1 MGMWRL
7 AAREWPL
14 IGFTLLSQAAV
25 GAFWMI
31 AAGELF
37 IARKSVWAAERVATV
52 PVFLTVA
59 GMLAGA
65 ALLSFFHLGRPLRA
79 PLVLN
84 NVRRSWLSREI
95 LIELVFGG
103 LVVLNTLLVPHSP
116 GSGTVQGALIALT
129 AVAGVFFLFSM
140 AKIYMLETVPAWRGV
155 YTPLSFFLSAV
166 LLGPLTLVVA
176 HRRLLDLGRS
186 LEAFLNVA
194 IISALAAVLLSVM
207 TMLFFTPSVG
217 FFGTRSHTLLAF
229 PTRKTYPVLFV
240 RMAFLAAAVVCL
252 MLAGRDVSFG
262 RETVRWPALAL
273 VCVGAAEII
282 GRAFFYA
289 IYSRIGV

>member
-1 MGMWRL
+1 MSRL

-37 IARKSVWAAERVATV
+37 IARESVWAAERVATV
-52 PVFLTVA
+52 PAFLTVA

-79 PLVLN
+79 PFALN

-95 LIELVFGG
+95 LAELVFGG
-103 LVVLNTLLVPHSP
+103 LVVLNALLVPRGL
-116 GSGTVQGALIALT
+116 GSAPIQRVLIALT
-129 AVAGVFFLFSM
+129 AVAGFLFLISM
-140 AKIYMLETVPAWRGV
+140 AKIYMLETVPAWRSV
-155 YTPLSFFLSAV
+155 HTPLSFFLSAV
-166 LLGPLTLVVA
+166 LLGPLILVVA

-186 LEAFLNVA
+186 LEAFSNVA
-194 IISALAAVLLSVM
+194 IIAALAAVLLSIM
-207 TMLFFTPSVG
+207 TMLFFTPSAG
-217 FFGTRSHTLLAF
+217 FFGTRRHTLLAF
-229 PTRKTYPVLFV
+229 PIRKMYPILFI
-240 RMAFLAAAVVCL
+240 RMAFFAAAVVCL
-252 MLAGRDVSFG
+252 MLAGRDVAFG

-273 VCVGAAEII
+273 ACVGAAEII

-289 IYSRIGV
+289 IYSRVGV